1 MNEKTSI
8 EKIKEI
14 EELKQKAQAGD
25 GKVQCRLAEMYL
37 RGDGVEQNVQEANK
51 LVEKN
56 LFGNDVRDLSQES
69 QSLTEKELDI
79 LKKVYEVRFDGNG
92 GK

>member
-8 EKIKEI
+8 EQIKEI

-25 GKVQCRLAEMYL
+25 GKAQCQLADMYL
-37 RGDGVEQNVQEANK
+37 RGDGVEKNVQEANK

-56 LFGNDVRDLSQES
+56 LFGNDVRDLPQDSH
-69 QSLTEKELDI
+69 SLTEKELDI
-79 LKKVYEVRFDGNG
+79 LKKVYGVRFDGNG